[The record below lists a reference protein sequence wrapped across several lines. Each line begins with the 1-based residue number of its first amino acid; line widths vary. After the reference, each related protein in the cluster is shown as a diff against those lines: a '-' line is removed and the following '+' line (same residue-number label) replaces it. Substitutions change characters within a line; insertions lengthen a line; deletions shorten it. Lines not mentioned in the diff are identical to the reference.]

1 MNNSDTNKQSTLTF
15 IHEFNAN
22 QPHISGQSEKT
33 HKGFP
38 VLNRNKN
45 YPDEMQDRKFNFLPT
60 FIGHSSFYWAF
71 QT

>member
-45 YPDEMQDRKFNFLPT
+45 YPDEMQ
-60 FIGHSSFYWAF
+60 G
-71 QT
+71 